1 MPRRRHRL
9 DTPSFRELADRQAL
23 VVSRSQLAEF
33 GVSRQVISR
42 REAAGH
48 WVAVGPLVVVLRPG
62 GMSRPQQLWTG
73 ILHAGGNAC
82 LARLTGLEA
91 AGLTGFRE
99 DEVHVCRPHG
109 ENTDDLDHELVQVR
123 VHESRNLPSSVLLR
137 AMSPPRMSQDRCA
150 VDAASE
156 ARSER
161 ACRIILAMCVQ
172 QRLVDPG
179 RLRAMVVDRRNL
191 PRRKLILET
200 LGDLEGGAHSL
211 PEQDFLRSLRR
222 AGLPLPVRQRVVR
235 RSDGRY
241 VLDCDFD
248 DWLVTVEING
258 AHHLD
263 VRQREYDDI
272 RRTRLA
278 IGGRLVVDL
287 GSWIVRHDG
296 DLAVLLT
303 ADALLARGWKPAPDL
318 RARLNDLARLHPTFS
333 WTSAAA

>member
-1 MPRRRHRL
+1 
-9 DTPSFRELADRQAL
+9 
-23 VVSRSQLAEF
+23 V
-33 GVSRQVISR
+33 
-42 REAAGH
+42 
-48 WVAVGPLVVVLRPG
+48 
-62 GMSRPQQLWTG
+62 
-73 ILHAGGNAC
+73 
-82 LARLTGLEA
+82 
-91 AGLTGFRE
+91 
-99 DEVHVCRPHG
+99 
-109 ENTDDLDHELVQVR
+109 
-123 VHESRNLPSSVLLR
+123 
-137 AMSPPRMSQDRCA
+137 
-150 VDAASE
+150 
-156 ARSER
+156 
-161 ACRIILAMCVQ
+161 RIILAMCVQ

-303 ADALLARGWKPAPDL
+303 ADALLARGWKPARDM